1 VVKGSHRH
9 GTHQEGSRRH
19 STHQESSHRH
29 GTHQEGSHRHGTHQE
44 AKREQSFANI
54 SQKGQRE
61 EKLPANTRGH
71 SLRNLSPKKERLV
84 VEHRQASPSKSLH
97 STHASAGEDALHTR
111 ASIESKGKQA
121 YKDKQRTAAHV
132 WREQDAAGGQVQDG
146 RSARRRC
153 SNDGGASATARRYES
168 LNTHPDTMSIRAR
181 RERERQREREVASGT
196 GTGGSKPDALS
207 SGKYSGAN
215 MANIAVTAGAAVV
228 SKRGSAAT
236 GAHSRAPLR
245 ACQLSA
251 VEQVDHFLCPRDV
264 LVAPHDRYVYMF
276 VYDIYVYIHI
286 YIYINM
292 CTYIY
297 MYIYIYICTYIY
309 MYVYIYT
316 YIHI

>member
-1 VVKGSHRH
+1 VIVRGFHVVKGSHRH

-29 GTHQEGSHRHGTHQE
+29 GTHREGSHRHGTHQE

-61 EKLPANTRGH
+61 EILPANARGH

-84 VEHRQASPSKSLH
+84 VEYRQASPSKSLH
-97 STHASAGEDALHTR
+97 STPASAGEDALHTR
-111 ASIESKGKQA
+111 VSVESKGKHA
-121 YKDKQRTAAHV
+121 YKDKQRTAAHA

-168 LNTHPDTMSIRAR
+168 LNTHSDTMSIRAR

-196 GTGGSKPDALS
+196 GTGGSKADALL
-207 SGKYSGAN
+207 SGKYSSAN

-251 VEQVDHFLCPRDV
+251 VEQVDRLLCARDV

-276 VYDIYVYIHI
+276 VY
-286 YIYINM
+286 YIYL
-292 CTYIY
+292 
-297 MYIYIYICTYIY
+297 YIYIYIYIY
-309 MYVYIYT
+309 I
-316 YIHI
+316 